1 MLSEFRARL
10 AQRHYLATREMLQ
23 ARIAKGEVSEDTD
36 ISSVFESLDLVEIEM
51 EAEELGMDTLVP
63 IRTVGDLLWL
73 LKAIELRINRKK
85 VKVTG

>member
-1 MLSEFRARL
+1 MPSEARF
-10 AQRHYLATREMLQ
+10 AQPYYLNTRETLQ

-36 ISSVFESLDLVEIEM
+36 ISSVFDSLDLVEIEM

-73 LKAIELRINRKK
+73 LKAIELKINRKK
-85 VKVTG
+85 RTHG

>member
-1 MLSEFRARL
+1 
-10 AQRHYLATREMLQ
+10 MLQ